1 MARATVAWPLT
12 LPFSNNRKSNSCRF
26 RCAARSNN
34 GRDASPAIKIVVEG
48 VTELLRL
55 FSSKKSSDRD
65 SIERNRGQMPSIS
78 CVEDV
83 LEVIQDDYRRAY
95 FLTGNFTVD
104 IYAED
109 CLFED
114 PTIKFRGRDRYGQN
128 LDLLVPFFDKASLEL
143 EKIQKDLSPETS
155 SILASW
161 KLRTYLKL
169 PWRPLI
175 SIKGQTTYNLDKN
188 YKITRHSES
197 WNISAIEAIGQIFG
211 FNSREIDV

>member
-1 MARATVAWPLT
+1 MARALVARPLT
-12 LPFSNNRKSNSCRF
+12 LPYSNNSEYNNSRRLWCT
-26 RCAARSNN
+26 ARSNN
-34 GRDASPAIKIVVEG
+34 GRDASPAIKLAVEG

-55 FSSKKSSDRD
+55 FSSKNPRESNA
-65 SIERNRGQMPSIS
+65 RNREKMPPIS

-83 LEVIQDDYRRAY
+83 LEVIQDDYQRAY
-95 FLTGNFTVD
+95 FLTGKFTLD

-114 PTIKFRGRDRYGQN
+114 PTIKFRGRERYGQN
-128 LDLLVPFFDKASLEL
+128 LDLLVPFFDNPSLEL
-143 EKIQKDLSPETS
+143 EEIQKDLCVETG

-175 SIKGQTTYNLDKN
+175 SIKGKTTYNLDQD
-188 YKITRHSES
+188 YKIKRHSES

-211 FNSREIDV
+211 FSSREIDG

>member
-1 MARATVAWPLT
+1 MARALLPRPLT
-12 LPFSNNRKSNSCRF
+12 LASSNNSKHNSRRF
-26 RCAARSNN
+26 WCAARSNN
-34 GRDASPAIKIVVEG
+34 DRDASPVIKLAVEG

-55 FSSKKSSDRD
+55 FSSKNPRESNA
-65 SIERNRGQMPSIS
+65 RNREKMPAIS

-83 LEVIQDDYRRAY
+83 LEVIQDDYQRAY
-95 FLTGNFTVD
+95 FLTGKFTPD

-114 PTIKFRGRDRYGQN
+114 PTIKFRGRERYGQN
-128 LDLLVPFFDKASLEL
+128 LDLLVPFFDNPSLEL
-143 EKIQKDLSPETS
+143 EEIQKDLCIETS

-175 SIKGQTTYNLDKN
+175 SIKGKTTYNLDQG
-188 YKITRHSES
+188 YKIIRHSES

-211 FNSREIDV
+211 FSSRENDL